1 MIRLLLLVELVVV
14 SSRDLLV
21 VGEGGSNSFRGAV
34 GSNTGKAGGWVVI
47 DREDVEE
54 KLEVESEAVTVPAGG
69 AAVIVLISGGAVT
82 VMGGVVGASMGAAMG
97 CSGA

>member
-1 MIRLLLLVELVVV
+1 MLGSIRPRPLALSFSSTGRAVPVIRLLLLVELVVV

-47 DREDVEE
+47 DREDVED
-54 KLEVESEAVTVPAGG
+54 
-69 AAVIVLISGGAVT
+69 
-82 VMGGVVGASMGAAMG
+82 
-97 CSGA
+97 